1 MLRLNTAF
9 FILGFGL
16 FSLILPINNGKAQQ
30 QVDAPQQAQ
39 LITQTLP
46 ERMHVGDTHPLTI
59 KLQNK
64 STTPWHHTNLAL
76 IFSDT
81 SLWGTARAV
90 LNKGEVIKPGET
102 KTFKL
107 TIHAPQ
113 KTGHL
118 PFSWQLTLKNSPIYE
133 HQGSILVETTAHSAR
148 FVSQLFPSQ
157 VNPGES
163 FKVLIQYQN
172 IGKNT
177 WNGSSGHYLLRSTLK
192 NKHPLWGV
200 REVQLAHHEN
210 IQTSATATFSF
221 TATAPLTPGVYPFQW
236 ALMHAQKGIF
246 GELTPDSFIKVGQ
259 DLHGARTTAT
269 EAEFIA
275 LHAPDTMVAGQEY
288 ETTVIFKNTGGTS
301 WWSGN
306 VYLVSA
312 NPRDNLTWFINQV
325 DYAGAGITP
334 PGDIH
339 AFRFFVRA
347 PEDAGSYPFQWQL
360 FDSINQKAFGEQSEN
375 KTITIIPR

>member
-1 MLRLNTAF
+1 MLQLNAVF
-9 FILGFGL
+9 FITTLL
-16 FSLILPINNGKAQQ
+16 FALTPAVNGKTQQ
-30 QVDAPQQAQ
+30 QIGAPQQAQ

-46 ERMHVGDTHPLTI
+46 ERMRVGDTHALTI
-59 KLQNK
+59 TLQNK

-76 IFSDT
+76 TFDDT
-81 SLWGTARAV
+81 SLWGTARAL

-102 KTFKL
+102 KVFKL
-107 TIHAPQ
+107 TIRAPQ

-118 PFSWQLTLKNSPIYE
+118 PFNWQLKLDNTPIYV
-133 HQGSILVETTAHSAR
+133 HQGSLLVETSAHSAR

-157 VNPGES
+157 VSPGEA
-163 FKVLIQYQN
+163 FRVIVQYQN
-172 IGKNT
+172 IGENT
-177 WNGSSGHYLLRSTLK
+177 WSGSSGHYQLRTTLK
-192 NKHPLWGV
+192 NKRPLWGIKEV
-200 REVQLAHHEN
+200 RLAHHEN
-210 IQTSATATFSF
+210 IQTGTTATFSF

-236 ALMHAQKGIF
+236 ALMHTQQGIF
-246 GELTPDSFIKVGQ
+246 GELTPSSFIKVGQ
-259 DLHGARTTAT
+259 NLHGVRTTAT

-275 LHAPDTMVAGQEY
+275 LHAPDTMIAGQEY

-306 VYLVSA
+306 VYLVST

-325 DYAGAGITP
+325 DYAGMAITP

-347 PEDAGSYPFQWQL
+347 PEEAGSYPFQWQL
-360 FDSINQKAFGEQSEN
+360 FDSINQKTFGEKSEN